1 MRYLIFTCLFLAA
14 LTFSFSCRK
23 DKKAGSDNYVKFEK
37 IDSSD
42 VSQFKIKVNTSI
54 SCSNLFTIKSKG
66 FCWSKYHMPSI
77 KDSVAYINSSSNSFS
92 YLVQNLNV
100 NTKYYFR
107 SFATN
112 EMGIYYSD
120 EYEYKTLDY
129 QLVNLSTLSPFN
141 IFRDT
146 ANVGGEIIF
155 NGGSFIT
162 EKGICWSTLIFPTKT
177 SIPSPNF
184 IICGTGDS
192 TFKATIKNL
201 IAGQTYHVRAYAIN
215 VKGISYGND
224 QVFQTTQPDVPVV
237 VAYPI
242 SNITKFSA
250 NSGSI
255 ITSNSGSPVT
265 ETGIVWATS
274 PMPDIFSIYK
284 NISFSPNISNPLS
297 LTYLNPNT
305 QYYVRAYAKNNV
317 GIAYSNQLD
326 FTTLPP
332 TLPIVNTLTNKT
344 VTSSNA
350 VLNINVSSDGGSLLQ
365 SKGIVIGS
373 NANLD
378 LSNYLQINSNSTPD
392 TGNFSFQFSNLNPG
406 FLFYYRSFATNFV
419 GTSYGSVQLFTT
431 LATLPT
437 LSLSNPSNITQS
449 GANFSIT
456 NINDGGSNITSRGIV
471 WDVTPNPTI
480 NLSNIIQNGFSG
492 NTNFSSS
499 LSSLNF
505 NTTYYVRAFATNAL
519 GTSYS
524 NQISFSTAPSTPI
537 FSSTPIN
544 IINSVLSN
552 AVTVQSNTTSNG
564 GSPILNSGFYCSTSS
579 NPNATNSV
587 GYYNNFGVL
596 NGKINELSPGTTY
609 FVRPYASNIAGISY
623 GGIQSFTTYPQL
635 GQLINPT
642 YGSYTISLNSFTG
655 SSSTVGIGVSQTN
668 SIVTGISFWFYIPT
682 VNNVSSGTPIGCASD
697 SLELWFTKD
706 WLFTS
711 DTLITGSSPVSI
723 SKINKICVEAYSL
736 SNFYVTTQN
745 INIANKVGNW
755 MFKARLRSGNVVG
768 PWSTPKSI
776 TINP

>member
-1 MRYLIFTCLFLAA
+1 MRYSIFTCLFLAA

-146 ANVGGEIIF
+146 ANVGGEIIY

-284 NISFSPNISNPLS
+284 NVSFSPNISNPLT

-305 QYYVRAYAKNNV
+305 QYYVRAYAKNNI
-317 GIAYSNQLD
+317 GIAYSNQLV

-344 VTSSNA
+344 ITSSNA
-350 VLNINVSSDGGSLLQ
+350 ILNINVSSDGGDLIQ
-365 SKGIVIGS
+365 SKGIVIGNNS
-373 NANLD
+373 NFD
-378 LSNYLQINSNSTPD
+378 LSNYLLISTNSLPD
-392 TGNFSFQFSNLNPG
+392 TGNFSFQFSNLSPG
-406 FLFYYRSFATNFV
+406 TLFYYRSFATNSV
-419 GTSYGSVQLFTT
+419 GTSYGAIYSFTT
-431 LATLPT
+431 LATLPS
-437 LSLSNPSNITQS
+437 LVLSNPINISQS
-449 GANFSIT
+449 GANFNIT

-471 WDVTPNPTI
+471 WDSNPNPIITLATKII
-480 NLSNIIQNGFSG
+480 NGISG
-492 NTNFSSS
+492 NSNFSESINV
-499 LSSLNF
+499 LNY
-505 NTTYYVRAFATNAL
+505 NSTYYVRAFATNSL

-524 NQISFSTAPSTPI
+524 NQVVFTTLPSPPIFDMSLQSFSISCVTSNSASYL
-537 FSSTPIN
+537 N
-544 IINSVLSN
+544 QIIL
-552 AVTVQSNTTSNG
+552 SNG
-564 GSPILNSGFYCSTSS
+564 GSNIISKGFYCSTNSLPNASNSIGYFNLTTSS
-579 NPNATNSV
+579 DVSGSFNQLTNNTNYYIRAFATNSYGTSYGPTKTFTTLPSALGAPLLQSPMNNETFSLSNLYSSSI
-587 GYYNNFGVL
+587 GYYMNFQCGPPTI
-596 NGKINELSPGTTY
+596 NGG
-609 FVRPYASNIAGISY
+609 PYPN
-623 GGIQSFTTYPQL
+623 PQL
-635 GQLINPT
+635 SC
-642 YGSYTISLNSFTG
+642 GSDTVELFISK
-655 SSSTVGIGVSQTN
+655 GI
-668 SIVTGISFWFYIPT
+668 F
-682 VNNVSSGTPIGCASD
+682 A
-697 SLELWFTKD
+697 
-706 WLFTS
+706 S
-711 DTLITGSSPVSI
+711 DTLISNTSI
-723 SKINKICVEAYSL
+723 LSQTKNNLIKFANCNTYLYPNLISFGPINMTNTLGTWNY
-736 SNFYVTTQN
+736 
-745 INIANKVGNW
+745 KV
-755 MFKARLRSGNVVG
+755 RLRSGGVIGPWASMIYFNVV
-768 PWSTPKSI
+768 P
-776 TINP
+776 